1 MHDSRCVAEQPDYHD
16 TKNGVLSIRNKKG
29 CHALES
35 KIETAK
41 QLVLRI
47 GEGDSA
53 AESEL
58 VERYSTGIRL
68 ILLKRTGNGQLAM
81 DLCQET
87 FIVALEKLRNRKLRN
102 PGSLVAFL
110 RQTAVNL
117 LIMHYRKEKRYI
129 GEEDGI
135 ISLQSAPRDRKAQQI
150 DQKHARSLL
159 DGIIEQLVQPR
170 DREILHRFYLLDQDK
185 SRVCS
190 ALELSSVHFDRVLYR
205 ARKRIR
211 EIIDRQP
218 DLRMLL
224 LGSMRDE

>member
-1 MHDSRCVAEQPDYHD
+1 M
-16 TKNGVLSIRNKKG
+16 I
-29 CHALES
+29 
-35 KIETAK
+35 
-41 QLVLRI
+41 I
-47 GEGDSA
+47 G
-53 AESEL
+53 L
-58 VERYSTGIRL
+58 FCNTTTV
-68 ILLKRTGNGQLAM
+68 
-81 DLCQET
+81 
-87 FIVALEKLRNRKLRN
+87 
-102 PGSLVAFL
+102 
-110 RQTAVNL
+110 
-117 LIMHYRKEKRYI
+117 MHYRKEKRYI